1 VLESKALA
9 PFSPKEYFPGAQFVR
24 QEELEAAAGRV
35 GTTIFHPA
43 GTCKMGGGGD
53 GMAVLDGRMRVRGVR
68 GLRVCDTS
76 VMPRITSGNT
86 NSPTVMI
93 AEKGSEFVM
102 EEHGTSVG

>member
-1 VLESKALA
+1 MLESEALA
-9 PFSPKEYFPGAQFVR
+9 PFHPKEYFPGCQYAS
-24 QEELEAAAGRV
+24 QEELEGAAGRV

-43 GTCKMGGGGD
+43 GTCKMGGEGD
-53 GMAVLDGRMRVRGVR
+53 ALAVLDGRMRVRGVR

-86 NSPTVMI
+86 SSPTVMI

-102 EEHGTSVG
+102 EEHGTG